1 MHTELCHWLTLVAK
15 KRDKV
20 AFARL
25 FQFFAP
31 RIRRFG
37 LKQYGNDA
45 HANDLVQDTMTTVWH
60 KAHLYDEKKGSATTW
75 IYTVMRNAS
84 FDSLRRQKNKDV
96 QNLADDI
103 WPVEQAVSDEFL
115 QTWIFRDH
123 LMSKQ
128 LEKVVDSL
136 PLTQKSVVKGVYFQE
151 LSLEQLSRKLDVPLG
166 TIKSRLRL
174 ALEKIRCQIGE
185 SEND

>member
-1 MHTELCHWLTLVAK
+1 MHTELCHWLVLVAK
-15 KRDKV
+15 KRDKT
-20 AFARL
+20 AFSNL

-31 RIRRFG
+31 RIKRFG

-45 HANDLVQDTMTTVWH
+45 YANDLVQDTMTHVWY
-60 KAHLYDEKKGSATTW
+60 KAHLYDEKKGSAATW

-84 FDSLRRQKNKDV
+84 FDFLRRQKNKEV

-103 WPVEQAVSDEFL
+103 WPVEPAASNEPSHA
-115 QTWIFRDH
+115 WIFSDH

-151 LSLEQLSRKLDVPLG
+151 ISLEQLSRQLGVPLG

-174 ALEKIRCQIGE
+174 ALEKIRCQIEE
-185 SEND
+185 SGND